1 MVVVNQQPTRSAVV
15 VAGPRAPDYMGL
27 SVFMLIFCLICGS
40 PLALIC
46 TIPAVVFANMA
57 KEDNANGDVES
68 ARRHARIALF
78 LNLGTVG
85 YAVIAYVVIIIV
97 VAVNTASANSSYN
110 NNYN

>member
-1 MVVVNQQPTRSAVV
+1 MVVVNQQPTPRSAVV

-68 ARRHARIALF
+68 ATRHARIALF

-85 YAVIAYVVIIIV
+85 YAVIAYIALIIAV
-97 VAVNTASANSSYN
+97 VAISV
-110 NNYN
+110 